1 MRLQQL
7 PSLVRFMTFCRD
19 AAKPPPR
26 GTGLSIFG
34 GHRSNYGTY
43 SISVDGQTI
52 SSGSS
57 QSNDSSSRQLL
68 GSASGLPYGNH
79 TAVLTSTSG
88 GPIDIDWVDF
98 NARVG
103 PQGYVNLVAFDSSL
117 LTPHRSVGVKKTFD
131 DNDSTIIYQPSAAD
145 WQSNSNPAFFDGTLR
160 SVISFRTLLRPIPI
174 MFLAFLRHQVLQ
186 LPLPSRETLSL
197 SMGLHHPIMPI

>member
-1 MRLQQL
+1 
-7 PSLVRFMTFCRD
+7 MTFCRN
-19 AAKPPPR
+19 AAKRPPR

-52 SSGSS
+52 SGGSS
-57 QSNDSSSRQLL
+57 QSDDPSSRQLL

-98 NARVG
+98 NARAG
-103 PQGYVNLVAFDSSL
+103 PPGYVNFVAFYTSL

-131 DNDSTIIYQPSAAD
+131 DNDSTIVYQPSAAD
-145 WQSNSNPAFFDGTLR
+145 WQMNSNPAFFDETLR
-160 SVISFRTLLRPIPI
+160 SVISLRTFLRTITI
-174 MFLAFLRHQVLQ
+174 LFLAFLRHQVLQ
-186 LPLPSRETLSL
+186 PPLPSLETLSL
-197 SMGLHHPIMPI
+197 FMGLYHPIMPI